1 MIDQALPDTVRRMQ
15 AAEQTLS
22 AYRGRTWEWS
32 AGHTCAHMARF
43 HLRQMG
49 HKPETM
55 PAFRSLLG
63 AKKALEARGWST
75 VADMLD
81 GQAGLARIMPA
92 MMLPGDL
99 GFIPSEDGLGSICLY
114 LDRHKLAG
122 WFAETGDDFV
132 IVDVEMRPIEAA
144 WRV

>member
-1 MIDQALPDTVRRMQ
+1 MNTVELPDTVRRMM
-15 AAEQTLS
+15 AAEQTI
-22 AYRGRTWEWS
+22 ATYRGREWAWE

-49 HKPETM
+49 HKPEPM
-55 PAFRSLLG
+55 PSFRSMVG
-63 AKKALEARGWST
+63 AKRALASRGWAT

-81 GQAGLARIMPA
+81 GQAGLARITPG

-99 GFIPSEDGLGSICLY
+99 GYLESEDGLGSICLY
-114 LDRHKLAG
+114 LDRHKLGG
-122 WFAETGDDFV
+122 WFVETGDEFV